1 MAAAGRPAAAAGAE
15 AFGIFSTGYGLPVPC
30 PPLPES
36 RLPESPLPDSR
47 PSEQNSAAGTED
59 PPAFGPGTDTL
70 PGYGEVL
77 LGLSPAVP
85 DWHALKRL
93 ENLMQ
98 ELASCGG
105 GEAQAAALTAN
116 GWIEWCRGRG
126 SFAHVSLVRAL
137 DASPGYRLAEL
148 LSEVVR
154 RGTICGWA
162 GRREAAWQKFGS
174 DAA

>member
-1 MAAAGRPAAAAGAE
+1 MSCG
-15 AFGIFSTGYGLPVPC
+15 
-30 PPLPES
+30 
-36 RLPESPLPDSR
+36 PD
-47 PSEQNSAAGTED
+47 A
-59 PPAFGPGTDTL
+59 L

-77 LGLSPAVP
+77 LGLSPPVP
-85 DWHALKRL
+85 DWDALKRL
-93 ENLMQ
+93 EGLMQ
-98 ELASCGG
+98 ALSSYGG

-126 SFAHVSLVRAL
+126 SFAHASLTRAL
-137 DASPGYRLAEL
+137 DARPGYRLAEL

>member
-1 MAAAGRPAAAAGAE
+1 V
-15 AFGIFSTGYGLPVPC
+15 SC
-30 PPLPES
+30 PPLPEPQATAS
-36 RLPESPLPDSR
+36 CPEQGQAPSNPNQPAASSCDPD
-47 PSEQNSAAGTED
+47 A
-59 PPAFGPGTDTL
+59 L

-77 LGLSPAVP
+77 LGLSPPVP
-85 DWHALKRL
+85 DWDTLNRL
-93 ENLMQ
+93 EGLMV
-98 ELASCGG
+98 ELSCGG
-105 GEAQAAALTAN
+105 GEAQAAALTAA

-126 SFAHVSLVRAL
+126 SFARASLTRAL
-137 DASPGYRLAEL
+137 EASPGYRLAEL